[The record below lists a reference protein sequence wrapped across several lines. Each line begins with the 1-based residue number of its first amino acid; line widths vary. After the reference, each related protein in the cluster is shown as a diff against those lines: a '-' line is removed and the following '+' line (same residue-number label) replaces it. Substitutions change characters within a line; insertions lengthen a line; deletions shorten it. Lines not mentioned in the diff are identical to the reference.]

1 MRQDSNLRASRCKRD
16 DVATC
21 RYASWIKWRE
31 SNSRIFHGKESLCHW
46 ATLEFAALLTAVTL
60 VLTSSVVYLHH
71 VTQMAN
77 YLDLQW
83 VGWNCQDACNNAIY
97 WIRTNVSSIAA
108 SALTTKLNAQIVDT
122 NVTLL
127 YASLKI
133 NKIQVAKPL
142 WFAALSSELRPHFF
156 WRGRLDSNQRPTALN
171 AKWTLLYGSYI
182 GAPTGFCHRVYGL
195 EGHHS
200 ASEL

>member
-1 MRQDSNLRASRCKRD
+1 MVEVRGLEPLNACVSDMCVNHLHHTSKTPHILNIPRLTAECSCQITPILAVYCTRSVGCSHESSMKMSMRQDSNLRASRCKRD

-46 ATLEFAALLTAVTL
+46 ATLEFAALLAAVTL
-60 VLTSSVVYLHH
+60 VLTGSVVYLHR

-77 YLDLQW
+77 CLDLQW

-108 SALTTKLNAQIVDT
+108 SALTTKLNARIVDT

-133 NKIQVAKPL
+133 N
-142 WFAALSSELRPHFF
+142 
-156 WRGRLDSNQRPTALN
+156 
-171 AKWTLLYGSYI
+171 
-182 GAPTGFCHRVYGL
+182 
-195 EGHHS
+195 
-200 ASEL
+200 